1 VALAILRSLGVTA
14 GDVPFEADI
23 GTNTH
28 YRYAVGTGRSSDD
41 GFDTLEGVTY
51 ASPIRQGSQGGLFQ
65 SWFGF
70 TIPRDQLDR
79 ENRFV
84 QLSSYKD
91 AEGRSPAWSKVLEV
105 WPQLPPRPFP
115 EQTTDMTLGMTRDT
129 ILEVEPAF
137 EPCRSVA
144 HTLTEN
150 RLSAAMFWEE
160 LLNIARLFVPA
171 GSQLLGQLVN
181 SRTNGQVNP
190 DDIGN
195 IITSLLNVVGQ
206 IQAPAAATNPGTG
219 GNGAGTAS
227 APANGAPT
235 NRAPTNRA
243 PNGTTSP
250 GTQAA
255 TAMPTAQT
263 FVARGPR
270 TVSYRQLRRQRSPNR
285 GARRPDNPL
294 GYSRGQDAGLIS
306 GPALIGL
313 ITTLAPS
320 VLSAIKPLLEKS
332 PELVNA
338 YLDSPLRLFN
348 AVAEAERKERELTN
362 AQIQNMLN
370 QGNQA
375 LLYNLLLNQP
385 ASPNPAAG
393 GPLAGLLP
401 TPILAGATGL
411 RARSLSVAGPRVDPR
426 IEARLVVPET
436 TDVAGKSRALYR
448 YGEPI
453 AFSVV
458 LGTVDTAPRRPI
470 PKAIAHLRVKDA
482 LDGRTLLEH
491 RYQLK
496 DLVLNQA
503 ERLDLSPAQAQAL
516 PANTDLLVSVDISW
530 LGKSGQVYTTAD
542 RATQSLYLTGEY
554 FLKSVGG
561 RLYQELSLKDPIRY
575 RAFWHRIWEGGSAQH
590 RRWELKA
597 TSRYYYRLRP
607 DHESNGRIDTKFKA
621 VEARSK
627 ESESRIEWGG
637 FLKSGME
644 LAPGELNKLLP
655 LMQQPATWP
664 EAELNALKSEDFA
677 KSVDQQAT
685 VDLNLRGRSDERGSV
700 WVFPVVDLVDVTL
713 QKVTATGLYG
723 EVTGTDTVQ
732 RVFPVPVA
740 AVFVGMENES

>member
-1 VALAILRSLGVTA
+1 VALAILRSPGVTS

-28 YRYAVGTGRSSDD
+28 YRYAVGTGRSKDD
-41 GFDTLEGVTY
+41 GFETLEGVTY
-51 ASPIRQGSQGGLFQ
+51 ESPIQQGGQGGLFQ
-65 SWFGF
+65 SWFQF

-91 AEGRSPAWSKVLEV
+91 AEGRSPAWSRVLEV
-105 WPQLPPRPFP
+105 WPQLPPRPFT

-129 ILEVEPAF
+129 IMQAEPAF

-160 LLNIARLFVPA
+160 LLNMARLFVPA
-171 GSQLLGQLVN
+171 GSQLLGQLLN
-181 SRTNGQVNP
+181 SRANGQVKP
-190 DDIGN
+190 EDIGN
-195 IITSLLNVVGQ
+195 VITSLLNVVGQ
-206 IQAPAAATNPGTG
+206 IQAPAAATNPGSG
-219 GNGAGTAS
+219 GIGADTNAAATNGA
-227 APANGAPT
+227 ANGT
-235 NRAPTNRA
+235 
-243 PNGTTSP
+243 GSP

-255 TAMPTAQT
+255 TAMPTGQT

-270 TVSYRQLRRQRSPNR
+270 TVSYRQLRQQRGQNR
-285 GARRPDNPL
+285 RAHRLDKPFR
-294 GYSRGQDAGLIS
+294 YSRGQDAGIIS

-320 VLSAIKPLLEKS
+320 VLSAIKPLLERS

-385 ASPNPAAG
+385 TSPNPAAG
-393 GPLAGLLP
+393 SLPAGLLP
-401 TPILAGATGL
+401 TPALAGATGL
-411 RARSLSVAGPRVDPR
+411 RARSFSVAGPRVDPR
-426 IEARLVVPET
+426 IDARLSVPET
-436 TDVAGKSRALYR
+436 TEVAGKPRAVYR
-448 YGEPI
+448 HGEAI

-458 LGTVDTAPRRPI
+458 LGTVDTAPSRPI
-470 PKAIAHLRVKDA
+470 PKAIAHLRIKDA
-482 LDGRTLLEH
+482 LNGRTLLEH
-491 RYQLK
+491 RYQLE

-503 ERLDLSPAQAQAL
+503 ERLDLSAAQAQAL

-530 LGKSGQVYTTAD
+530 QGKSGQVYTTAD
-542 RATQSLYLTGEY
+542 RATQSLYLTGDY

-607 DHESNGRIDTKFKA
+607 DQESNGRVDTKFKA

-655 LMQQPATWP
+655 LMGQPASWP

-685 VDLNLRGRSDERGSV
+685 ADLNLRGRSDERGSI
-700 WVFPVVDLVDVTL
+700 WVFPVVDLVDVAL
-713 QKVTATGLYG
+713 YKVTATGPYG
-723 EVTGTDTVQ
+723 EVTGTETVQ
-732 RVFPVPVA
+732 RVFPVPLA
-740 AVFVGMENES
+740 AIFVGMENES